1 WQRPPG
7 RPQVG
12 QVSERVP
19 NRAQRA
25 NWERRRKRAS
35 RVALFFITDDID
47 YAFPPNPARRQAQN
61 EAFAHFSART
71 CLENTALPPSF
82 LHRKV
87 VNDLVLSVSDRGETR
102 LTASRSG

>member
-19 NRAQRA
+19 NRARRA
-25 NWERRRKRAS
+25 SWERRRKRAS

-47 YAFPPNPARRQAQN
+47 YALPPKPARRQAQN

-71 CLENTALPPSF
+71 CLENTPLPPSF

-87 VNDLVLSVSDRGETR
+87 ANTDLI
-102 LTASRSG
+102 SGSYNPS